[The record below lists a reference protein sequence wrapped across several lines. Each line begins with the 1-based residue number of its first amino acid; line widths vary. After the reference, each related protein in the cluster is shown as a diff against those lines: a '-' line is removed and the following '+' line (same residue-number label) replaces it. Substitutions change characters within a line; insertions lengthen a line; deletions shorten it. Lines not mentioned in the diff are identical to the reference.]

1 MAKRHPRKMLG
12 KLDDPAVVHLQETIP
27 TQTVPVL
34 FAWATAC
41 AAERCLPL
49 WHARRPDDGRADA
62 LVGAAKA
69 YAAGTCTKAQ
79 LKEEIRTMRDA
90 ARELDGTTGEAAVA
104 VACARALS
112 TAAAVA
118 TTPTNALGFVF
129 YLAAAVAYD
138 ELGTAADAVAL
149 DAAASRAIA
158 DAARELDRVAVA
170 DEPYPSNVDFS
181 C

>member
-1 MAKRHPRKMLG
+1 MLG
-12 KLDDPAVVHLQETIP
+12 KLDDPAVVHLQEMIP
-27 TQTVPVL
+27 TQSVTTL
-34 FAWATAC
+34 FAWATSC
-41 AAERCLPL
+41 AAGRCLPL

-62 LVGAAKA
+62 LVGAARA
-69 YAAGTCTKAQ
+69 FSAGTCTKSQ
-79 LKEEIRTMRDA
+79 IKEAIRMMRDA
-90 ARELDGTTGEAAVA
+90 ARELDTAAGGTAVE

-118 TTPTNALGFVF
+118 TKLTNALGFVF

-138 ELGTAADAVAL
+138 ELGASADAVAL

-158 DAARELDRVAVA
+158 AVARELDRVAVA
-170 DEPYPSNVDFS
+170 DEPHPSNVDFS